1 MLIPETSNTDRAA
14 GSLRRTRLHWLTA
27 TTALLS
33 LALASPALAQATSG
47 GSGGNVNG
55 IGNGGASSATGTGAN
70 GVAGSNLTQGGG
82 GGGAGAIGGDGGGDY
97 SGAFSGGRGGV
108 APGEQGNSGQGGGG
122 TSSGGGGGGGAHGA
136 VVTTDGSNTATITGG
151 YGGRGGSASLSWGG
165 GGGGAAGY
173 GLVIDGTGL
182 NYTNTGAIAGGIG
195 GPGGTANNNGHGG
208 AGGDGGYGVYLTG
221 TGVLTNSGSITGGNG
236 GDGGNALNSSQP
248 NAGGDGGNGG
258 AGVVFA
264 TGGTLI
270 NSGSITGGA
279 TGIRGIGGSSSNG
292 VFGSAGNGVR
302 GANLTVINSGAISA
316 GSNLSGDP
324 LFDANAITFTGG
336 SNVLEIWASSLINGN
351 VVGTGSDTFRLGG
364 AANGT
369 FDVSSI
375 GGSAQYQGFSS
386 FVKTGTSTWTL
397 TGTTAAVTPWAI
409 NQGTL
414 AVSSDANLGAAS
426 GGLSFGGGTLQVLAG
441 FSSSRN
447 ITLNAGGGSFDTN
460 GYNATLSG
468 TISGSGGLTKF
479 GTGVLT
485 LSGITSYAGDTL
497 VSGGTL
503 RTGASGV
510 LSVASSYMIATGAT
524 LDLDGT
530 GQTIGGLSG
539 SGNVLLGSNG
549 SLAIGDN
556 GGAAVFSGTISGNG
570 TFVKSGPGLLTLSGT
585 NTYSGLTIVDG
596 GTLRAG
602 AAGAFAP
609 LSSFEVDSGTTLD
622 LNGFNQTIAS
632 LTGGGAVLLSAGT
645 LTSGGD
651 NTSTNFLGTIS
662 GSGGFTK
669 VGTGTMRFDGAT
681 TYTGATTISAGT
693 LQAGASGVLASASAF
708 MIASGATLDLNGF
721 DQAIGSLAGS
731 GNVLLGAAMLTAG
744 GNNGNTSF
752 SGAISGSGGFTKTG
766 TGRMTLTGT
775 NNYTGAT
782 IVNGGV
788 LEVAGAITNTSGVT
802 VNAGGTLMGAGL
814 VDPPMTVSI
823 NNGGTLAPGNGTA
836 GSSMT
841 IIGNLAFQSGAV
853 YLVQLDPTTAS
864 FASVS
869 GSASL
874 GGATVN
880 AVFGTGGYVDKRYT
894 ILTTSGGISG
904 SFGSVVKT
912 NLPSGFKTSLSYDA
926 NNAYLDLVLAFAL
939 PGGLNGN
946 QKAVGD
952 TLSAYFD
959 RTGDIPVVFGRLNQ
973 AGLTQTSGES
983 ATGVQQTTFNAMS
996 QFAGLLTDPFAQRQ
1010 GSGGASSYADAAR
1023 KRTDAFAML
1032 PDDRPADFAQRWNV
1046 WAAGFGG
1053 SQSTSGNASVG
1064 SNDTTSR
1071 LAGTAVGADY
1081 RIAPRTIAGF
1091 ALAGGGTSF
1100 SVNGLGSGRSDLFQA
1115 GAYLHHHVGPSY
1127 LRAALAYGWQ
1137 DVTTDR
1143 TVAISGTDRLRAS
1156 YQANAWTGRIE
1167 GGTRFVAP
1175 LGGIGVTPYAAA
1187 QVTSL
1192 RLPTY
1197 IEQATAGAATFALTY
1212 AGKTVTD
1219 TRTELGLRSDKSYA
1233 LADGNLTLRGR
1244 LAWAHDFNPDRSV
1257 AATFQTLPGA
1267 SFVVNGAAQ
1276 ARDSALTTTSIEMNW
1291 LNGWSAMATFESEVS
1306 NVTRSYAGKGT
1317 VRYAW

>member
-1 MLIPETSNTDRAA
+1 MLIANRLRSDTTKQPQRA
-14 GSLRRTRLHWLTA
+14 RRFWLSA
-27 TTALLS
+27 TALVSS
-33 LALASPALAQATSG
+33 LLMSNAALAQATSG
-47 GSGGNVNG
+47 GSGGSHSSVLT
-55 IGNGGASSATGTGAN
+55 NGGTSSATAP
-70 GVAGSNLTQGGG
+70 GSDGGNDTTNIGGG
-82 GGGAGAIGGDGGGDY
+82 GGGAGVTGGFGGSANAGTVVGGGGG
-97 SGAFSGGRGGV
+97 SGPGGRGNTG
-108 APGEQGNSGQGGGG
+108 GSGN
-122 TSSGGGGGGGAHGA
+122 TSSGGGGGGGGAHGA
-136 VVTTDGSNTATITGG
+136 LVTTSTTNAATITGG
-151 YGGRGGSASLSWGG
+151 DGGRGGTTSGNHGG

-173 GLVIDGTGL
+173 GVVIDGNNLT
-182 NYTNTGAIAGGIG
+182 YSNTGTVSGGQ
-195 GPGGTANNNGHGG
+195 
-208 AGGDGGYGVYLTG
+208 GGDGGVS
-221 TGVLTNSGSITGGNG
+221 SGLAGYGGNG
-236 GDGGNALNSSQP
+236 GDGGYGAFLTGTNVVLTNAGRI
-248 NAGGDGGNGG
+248 AGGDGGGGGEATINSGNSAGGNGG
-258 AGVVFA
+258 AGGSGVIFA
-264 TGGTLI
+264 AGGTLVNSGIIAGGNSGGSGPGQSGSGVGQMGLAGDGVRGSNLAII
-270 NSGSITGGA
+270 NSGTISGGNDS
-279 TGIRGIGGSSSNG
+279 GGNL
-292 VFGSAGNGVR
+292 FG
-302 GANLTVINSGAISA
+302 
-316 GSNLSGDP
+316 
-324 LFDANAITFTGG
+324 NAIIFTGG
-336 SNVLEIWASSLINGN
+336 SNVLEIWASSIINGN
-351 VVGTGSDTFRLGG
+351 VVGAGSDTFRLGG
-364 AANGT
+364 TANGT
-369 FDVSSI
+369 FDVSTI
-375 GGSAQYQGFSS
+375 GAGAQYQGFSS
-386 FVKTGTSTWTL
+386 FVKTGTSAWTL
-397 TGTTAAVTPWAI
+397 TGTTTAVTPWAI

-414 AVSSDANLGAAS
+414 AVTSDANLGAAS

-460 GYNATLSG
+460 GNNATLSG
-468 TISGSGGLTKF
+468 TISGSGGLTKL
-479 GTGVLT
+479 GAGILT
-485 LSGITSYAGDTL
+485 LSGTTTYAGDT
-497 VSGGTL
+497 VIGGGTL
-503 RTGASGV
+503 RTGAAGV

-524 LDLDGT
+524 LDIDGT

-539 SGNVLLGSNG
+539 SGNLQLGSNG

-556 GGAAVFSGTISGNG
+556 GGATVFSGTISGSG
-570 TFVKSGPGLLTLSGT
+570 SFVKSGPGVLTLSGT
-585 NTYSGLTIVDG
+585 NTYTGATVIDG

-609 LSSFEVDSGTTLD
+609 LSSVEVDNGGTLD

-632 LTGGGAVLLSAGT
+632 LTGGGAILLGAGT

-651 NTSTNFLGTIS
+651 NSSTSYTGTIS

-669 VGTGTMRFDGAT
+669 VGTGTMRFDGLT
-681 TYTGATTISAGT
+681 SYTGATTISAGT

-721 DQAIGSLAGS
+721 NQSIGSLAGN
-731 GNVLLGAAMLTAG
+731 GNVLLGAATLTAG
-744 GNNGNTSF
+744 GNNGSTTF
-752 SGAISGSGGFTKTG
+752 AGTISGSGGFTKSG

-775 NNYTGAT
+775 SNYTGAT
-782 IVNGGV
+782 IINGGV
-788 LEVAGAITNTSGVT
+788 LDVAGAITNTSGVT

-823 NNGGTLAPGNGTA
+823 NNGGTLAPGNGSA

-841 IIGNLAFQSGAV
+841 IVGNLAFQSGAY
-853 YLVQLDPTTAS
+853 YLVQFDPTMAS
-864 FASVS
+864 FASVT
-869 GSASL
+869 GSATL

-880 AVFGTGGYVDKRYT
+880 AVFANGAYVDKRYT
-894 ILTTSGGISG
+894 ILTTGGGVSG
-904 SFGSVVKT
+904 SFGTVVKT

-926 NNAYLDLVLAFAL
+926 NNVYLDLVLAFAL

-952 TLSAYFD
+952 ALSAFFD
-959 RTGDIPVVFGRLNQ
+959 RTGDIPLVFGRLNQ
-973 AGLTQTSGES
+973 AGLTQASGES
-983 ATGVQQTTFNAMS
+983 ATGVQQTSFNAMS
-996 QFAGLLTDPFAQRQ
+996 QFVGLLTDPFAQRQ
-1010 GSGGASSYADAAR
+1010 GGGATGHADPAR

-1032 PDDRPADFAQRWNV
+1032 PDERAADFAQRWNA

-1053 SQSTSGNASVG
+1053 SQSTSGHVSVG

-1071 LAGTAVGADY
+1071 IAATAVGADY
-1081 RIAPRTIAGF
+1081 RIAAHTIAGF

-1100 SVNGLGSGRSDLFQA
+1100 SVNSLGSGRSDLFQA
-1115 GAYLHHHVGPSY
+1115 GAYLHHHLGPSY

-1192 RLPTY
+1192 RLPAY
-1197 IEQATAGAATFALTY
+1197 VEQATVGASTFALTY
-1212 AGKTVTD
+1212 ASKTVTD
-1219 TRTELGLRSDKSYA
+1219 TRTELGLRTDKSYA
-1233 LADGNLTLRGR
+1233 LTDGTLTLRGR
-1244 LAWAHDFNPDRSV
+1244 IAWAHDFNPDRSV

-1291 LNGWSAMATFESEVS
+1291 LNGWSALATFESEVS

>member
-1 MLIPETSNTDRAA
+1 MSNA
-14 GSLRRTRLHWLTA
+14 
-27 TTALLS
+27 
-33 LALASPALAQATSG
+33 ALAQATSG
-47 GSGGNVNG
+47 GSGGS
-55 IGNGGASSATGTGAN
+55 ISSTLTNGGTSSATG
-70 GVAGSNLTQGGG
+70 AGSNGSNESGTPIGPG
-82 GGGAGAIGGDGGGDY
+82 GGGAGVTGGFGGSANAGAVVGGSGGLGPGDRGNTGG
-97 SGAFSGGRGGV
+97 SGA
-108 APGEQGNSGQGGGG
+108 
-122 TSSGGGGGGGAHGA
+122 TSSGGGGGGGGAHGA
-136 VVTTDGSNTATITGG
+136 LVTTSTTNAAAITGG
-151 YGGRGGSASLSWGG
+151 NGGRGGTTSGNHGG

-173 GLVIDGTGL
+173 GVVIDGNGL
-182 NYTNTGAIAGGIG
+182 TYSNTGTVSGGR
-195 GPGGTANNNGHGG
+195 
-208 AGGDGGYGVYLTG
+208 GGDGGVS
-221 TGVLTNSGSITGGNG
+221 SGLAGYGGNG
-236 GDGGNALNSSQP
+236 GDGGYGALLTGTNVMLTNAGTI
-248 NAGGDGGNGG
+248 AGGDGGDGGNATANNGSSAGGNGG
-258 AGVVFA
+258 SGGSGVIFA
-264 TGGTLI
+264 AGGTLVNSGIIAGGSSGGSGSGQGGTGSGQMGLAGDGVRGSNLAII
-270 NSGSITGGA
+270 NSGTISGGNDA
-279 TGIRGIGGSSSNG
+279 GGNL
-292 VFGSAGNGVR
+292 FG
-302 GANLTVINSGAISA
+302 
-316 GSNLSGDP
+316 
-324 LFDANAITFTGG
+324 NAITFTGG
-336 SNVLEIWASSLINGN
+336 SNTLEIWASSIINGN
-351 VVGTGSDTFRLGG
+351 VVGAGSDTFRLGG

-369 FDVSSI
+369 FDISNI

-386 FVKTGTSTWTL
+386 FVKTGTGTWTL
-397 TGTTAAVTPWAI
+397 TGTTSAVTPWAI

-441 FSSSRN
+441 FSSARN

-460 GYNATLSG
+460 GNNAALSG
-468 TISGSGGLTKF
+468 TITGSGGLTKL
-479 GTGVLT
+479 GAGILTLTGV
-485 LSGITSYAGDTL
+485 TSYAGDTFI
-497 VSGGTL
+497 SGGTL

-510 LSVASSYMIATGAT
+510 LSVASSYMIASGAT
-524 LDLDGT
+524 LDIDGT
-530 GQTIGGLSG
+530 GQTIGGLGG

-549 SLAIGDN
+549 SLAVGDN
-556 GGAAVFSGTISGNG
+556 GGATVFSGAISGSG
-570 TFVKSGPGLLTLSGT
+570 TFDKSGPGVLTLSGT
-585 NTYSGLTIVDG
+585 NTYTGPTIVDG

-609 LSSFEVDSGTTLD
+609 LSSVEVDNGGTLD

-632 LTGGGAVLLSAGT
+632 LTGGGAVLLGAGT

-651 NTSTNFLGTIS
+651 NSSTSYTGTIS

-669 VGTGTMRFDGAT
+669 VGTGTMRLDGPT
-681 TYTGATTISAGT
+681 TYTGQTTISAGS

-721 DQAIGSLAGS
+721 DQSIGSLAGN
-731 GNVLLGAAMLTAG
+731 GNVLLGAATLTAG
-744 GNNGNTSF
+744 GNNGSTTF
-752 SGAISGSGGFTKTG
+752 SGAITGSGGFTKTG
-766 TGRMTLTGT
+766 SGRMTLTGT

-782 IVNGGV
+782 IINGGV
-788 LEVAGAITNTSGVT
+788 LDIAGAITNTSGVT

-841 IIGNLAFQSGAV
+841 IVGNLAFQSGAA
-853 YLVQLDPTTAS
+853 YLVQLNPTTAS
-864 FASVS
+864 FTSVT
-869 GSASL
+869 GSATL

-880 AVFGTGGYVDKRYT
+880 AAFANGGYVDKRYT
-894 ILTTSGGISG
+894 ILTASGGLSG
-904 SFGSVVKT
+904 SFGAVVKT

-926 NNAYLDLVLAFAL
+926 NNVYLDLVLAFAL

-952 TLSAYFD
+952 TLSAFFD
-959 RTGDIPVVFGRLNQ
+959 RTGDIPVVFGKLNQ
-973 AGLTQTSGES
+973 VGLTQASGES

-1010 GSGGASSYADAAR
+1010 AGGATNYAETSR

-1032 PDDRPADFAQRWNV
+1032 PDEKPADFAQRWNV

-1053 SQSTSGNASVG
+1053 AQSTSGNATVG

-1071 LAGTAVGADY
+1071 IAGTAVGADY
-1081 RIAPRTIAGF
+1081 RIAPQTIAGF

-1143 TVAISGTDRLRAS
+1143 TVTISGTDRLHAS

-1167 GGTRFVAP
+1167 GGTRLVAP

-1192 RLPTY
+1192 RLPAY
-1197 IEQATAGAATFALTY
+1197 VEQATAGAGTFALTY

-1219 TRTELGLRSDKSYA
+1219 TRTELGLRTDKSYA
-1233 LADGNLTLRGR
+1233 LADGALTLRGR
-1244 LAWAHDFNPDRSV
+1244 LAWAHDFNPERSV

-1276 ARDSALTTTSIEMNW
+1276 ARDSALTTTSVEMSW
-1291 LNGWSAMATFESEVS
+1291 LNGWSAMATFESEAS